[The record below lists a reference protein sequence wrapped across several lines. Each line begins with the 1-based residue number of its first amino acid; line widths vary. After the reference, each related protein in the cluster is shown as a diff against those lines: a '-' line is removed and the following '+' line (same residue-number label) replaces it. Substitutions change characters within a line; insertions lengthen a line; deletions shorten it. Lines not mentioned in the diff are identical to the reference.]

1 MTSGKCPLRILI
13 PELPATRLISE
24 KCRESELESG
34 RKKYLTFLW
43 LFSSVSTSPLKACK
57 DRYRE
62 VCQKRGMHLDLVR
75 RYIELQ
81 TILLSPIC
89 SHVCEHIWRKL
100 LGKKE
105 SVFSANW
112 PKQADA
118 IDNQVQLEGESRN
131 SSSND
136 IYMLTC
142 VKSSVTQEER
152 HRPHVIVAS

>member
-1 MTSGKCPLRILI
+1 
-13 PELPATRLISE
+13 
-24 KCRESELESG
+24 
-34 RKKYLTFLW
+34 
-43 LFSSVSTSPLKACK
+43 
-57 DRYRE
+57 
-62 VCQKRGMHLDLVR
+62 MHVDLVR

-136 IYMLTC
+136 IYVNMRQKLSYSRRAPPTAC
-142 VKSSVTQEER
+142 DSC
-152 HRPHVIVAS
+152 